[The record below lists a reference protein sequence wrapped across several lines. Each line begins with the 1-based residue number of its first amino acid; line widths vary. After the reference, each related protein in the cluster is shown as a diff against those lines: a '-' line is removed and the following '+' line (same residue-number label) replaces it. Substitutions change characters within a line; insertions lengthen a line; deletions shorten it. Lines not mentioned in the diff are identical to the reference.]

1 MWFVDNEAAVS
12 SLIRG
17 TSRSGDVGHI
27 AAIAQLRLLQLGAS
41 PWFEWIDSHSNPAD
55 GLSRDGLADEWT
67 AAQGLLLKEWSAA
80 DLDRVLSNL
89 DQGAAEQL
97 LYFGETLGY

>member
-1 MWFVDNEAAVS
+1 VLCPDQVAERDVVWFVDNEAAVS

-41 PWFEWIDSHSNPAD
+41 PWFEWIDSHSNPSD
-55 GLSRDGLADEWT
+55 GLSRDGLEDEWT
-67 AAQGLLLKEWSAA
+67 LKQGWSLGEGIQPPWGFLLGECAA
-80 DLDRVLSNL
+80 LDM
-89 DQGAAEQL
+89 
-97 LYFGETLGY
+97 